1 MTHEPINERYLDNQK
16 GNTSATVS
24 ETLEML
30 EIAKSSFQK
39 MPKQDEQVYQDMKA
53 RFPVTNKQLNIE
65 GSAALLQAMNDTSKQ
80 KFDFIIPLKDVK
92 ITDFPLPA
100 KTGSR
105 EVRIEIK
112 EADTP
117 DMMGTAVSTYRAR
130 KQFLDLV
137 FSGNTFAENG
147 FKRDAVSEIIAA
159 FNELIKKS
167 ADDEQYRFRLI
178 RTDELSPNEYL
189 LRSVSTKG
197 GYKVYD
203 NGVVLYMS
211 LRALADFANKTGKG
225 FYVENA
231 RVSDS
236 RLDIDFR
243 SVSARK
249 LNHDVSVQIGI
260 HVSNSEIADKS
271 ATFSVMFWVTNKKRT
286 ITLSDGPLFTINH
299 HYTSASISN
308 ELKKVNALNER
319 ATSIYKAVNEA
330 QMYNPVDETSLEKI
344 FYNLHRSTQKLPKDY
359 RNQLDILKDVA
370 INESYSLLK
379 LFDKIQTLAAETNDD
394 DVIWDIR
401 IRLNK
406 FLKKQY

>member
-1 MTHEPINERYLDNQK
+1 MR
-16 GNTSATVS
+16 
-24 ETLEML
+24 
-30 EIAKSSFQK
+30 
-39 MPKQDEQVYQDMKA
+39 
-53 RFPVTNKQLNIE
+53 
-65 GSAALLQAMNDTSKQ
+65 
-80 KFDFIIPLKDVK
+80 
-92 ITDFPLPA
+92 
-100 KTGSR
+100 
-105 EVRIEIK
+105 
-112 EADTP
+112 
-117 DMMGTAVSTYRAR
+117 
-130 KQFLDLV
+130 
-137 FSGNTFAENG
+137 
-147 FKRDAVSEIIAA
+147 
-159 FNELIKKS
+159 
-167 ADDEQYRFRLI
+167 
-178 RTDELSPNEYL
+178 
-189 LRSVSTKG
+189 

-231 RVSDS
+231 HVSDS

-308 ELKKVNALNER
+308 ELKKVNTLNER